1 MGKDILI
8 AAGKNS
14 YLKSLLLFSLPLVA
28 INVLQYFFGATNI
41 TVLGIFIKD
50 EIRANAS
57 IAAVGATTT
66 LIAFALSFAFALSV
80 GVNALV
86 ACCVGEKNYEKSRKL
101 VGTSVWL
108 GIVYGVVIGVLGI
121 LLSEKLLILTNCSGE
136 VLKKAAV
143 YLRIYFLGFPFI
155 TVYNVLAAI
164 LRSVGDTVRP
174 SVYLCL
180 AIALNV
186 VISILCATVFDLDVE
201 GAAISS
207 VLSQV
212 FSCVLAFIR
221 VLKTEG
227 FSKLELKNVKFYKS
241 EILEIAKLSVPVII
255 HMSITSLANIIVQS
269 AVNAMGD
276 KYITGY
282 TIAIQIDNVI
292 YQAMAAVAV
301 ASLSFVAVNFGAKD
315 YKGIRNVTKAAII
328 IVTAI
333 GVVSLLFII
342 FFARKVC
349 GILTSEEAI
358 IDIAMKR
365 LTILAV
371 PYTARGFI
379 EIFSNVM
386 RGIDGATVSM
396 AIGVGNCL
404 LQILMI
410 YTFCRLINTYD
421 FIIQTNI
428 IVWAVSLA
436 AYILFYIKRVNRI
449 KRKNKEVSG

>member
-1 MGKDILI
+1 MKRNVLI
-8 AAGKNS
+8 AAGEKS
-14 YLKSLLLFSLPLVA
+14 YLKSLLLFSLPLIA

-41 TVLGIFIKD
+41 TVLGVFIKD
-50 EIRANAS
+50 EVRANAS

-66 LIAFALSFAFALSV
+66 LIAFALSFAVALSV

-86 ACCVGEKNYEKSRKL
+86 ACCVGENDKEKSKKL

-108 GIVYGVVIGVLGI
+108 GIVYGVVIGLLGI
-121 LLSEKLLILTNCSGE
+121 VLSERLLVWTNCSGD
-136 VLKKAAV
+136 VLNKATI

-180 AIALNV
+180 AIVLNV

-221 VLKTEG
+221 VIRTDG
-227 FSKLELKNVKFYKS
+227 FSKLELKTVRFFKK
-241 EILEIAKLSVPVII
+241 EIFEIIKVSVPVII
-255 HMSITSLANIIVQS
+255 HMSIASLANLIVQS
-269 AVNAMGD
+269 AVNALGD
-276 KYITGY
+276 RYITGY

-301 ASLSFVAVNFGAKD
+301 ASLSFVAVNYGAKD
-315 YKGIRNVTKAAII
+315 SKGIRNVTRAAII
-328 IVTAI
+328 IVAAI
-333 GVVSLLFII
+333 GVLALLFIL
-342 FFARKVC
+342 FFARGAC
-349 GILTSEEAI
+349 GILTSEDEI
-358 IDIAMKR
+358 INIAMKR
-365 LTILAV
+365 LSILSV
-371 PYTARGFI
+371 PYTARGII
-379 EIFSNVM
+379 EVFANVM
-386 RGIDGATVSM
+386 RGINGATVSM
-396 AIGVGNCL
+396 VIGVINCL

-410 YTFCRLINTYD
+410 YTLCRVIGTYE
-421 FIIQTNI
+421 FIIETNI
-428 IVWAVSLA
+428 IVWVISLV
-436 AYILFYIKRVNRI
+436 AYVVFYIKYVKKI
-449 KRKNKEVSG
+449 KQKNGQVTQ